1 MVINLH
7 LISQPQQN
15 YEIDLSEN
23 KTALL
28 KRSEY
33 DFMPYNSSTDVD
45 YGYEQISSSNSHY
58 DALGRSIQKNKMKK
72 KQIIFHGFKSS

>member
-23 KTALL
+23 RTALL

-33 DFMPYNSSTDVD
+33 DFMPYNSSADVD

-58 DALGRSIQKNKMKK
+58 DALGRNLKYSINLNGPSGYRVGKA
-72 KQIIFHGFKSS
+72 G